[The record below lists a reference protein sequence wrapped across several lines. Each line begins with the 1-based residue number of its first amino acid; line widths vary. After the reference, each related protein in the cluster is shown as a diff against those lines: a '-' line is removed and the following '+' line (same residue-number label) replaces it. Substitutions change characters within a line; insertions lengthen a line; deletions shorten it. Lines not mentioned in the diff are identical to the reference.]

1 MNKYPQSSCTGMATT
16 NPVVDELLT
25 ISISTIDVGKEE
37 RLMRVGCHYVPAHV
51 KAAASLSPVRRR
63 SGCYSCSSPLF
74 SASSLHSLVTSS
86 TSPFERENALFVSEN
101 CAAGLSSPNLKGL
114 IDGALEE

>member
-1 MNKYPQSSCTGMATT
+1 MLAATMF
-16 NPVVDELLT
+16 PLT
-25 ISISTIDVGKEE
+25 S
-37 RLMRVGCHYVPAHV
+37 RPP
-51 KAAASLSPVRRR
+51 ASLSPVRRR
-63 SGCYSCSSPLF
+63 NGCYSGSSSPLF
-74 SASSLHSLVTSS
+74 SASPLHSLVTSS

>member
-1 MNKYPQSSCTGMATT
+1 MLAATMF
-16 NPVVDELLT
+16 PLT
-25 ISISTIDVGKEE
+25 S
-37 RLMRVGCHYVPAHV
+37 RPP
-51 KAAASLSPVRRR
+51 ASLPLPPVRRN
-63 SGCYSCSSPLF
+63 GCYSGSSSPLF

>member
-37 RLMRVGCHYVPAHV
+37 ERLMRVGCHYVPAHV
-51 KAAASLSPVRRR
+51 KAASLSPVRRN
-63 SGCYSCSSPLF
+63 GCYSCSSPLF

>member
-1 MNKYPQSSCTGMATT
+1 MATT
-16 NPVVDELLT
+16 NPVVPELLT
-25 ISISTIDVGKEE
+25 ISISTIDVGKEEE

-51 KAAASLSPVRRR
+51 KAAASLPPVRRR
-63 SGCYSCSSPLF
+63 NGCYSGSSSPLF
-74 SASSLHSLVTSS
+74 SASPLHSLVTIS

-101 CAAGLSSPNLKGL
+101 CAGLSSSNLKGL

>member
-1 MNKYPQSSCTGMATT
+1 MNKYPQSSCTAMATA
-16 NPVVDELLT
+16 NPVVHELLT
-25 ISISTIDVGKEE
+25 ISISTIDGGKEEE

-101 CAAGLSSPNLKGL
+101 CAGLPSSNLKGL